1 MKKIVLLLAFIPIFA
16 FSQEHEKKD
25 SIRILKDSIAV
36 LNQRPVMTA
45 KQLIMLYKYER
56 LEKYY
61 RICKKKP
68 SQWKF
73 YKGWSIRVFE
83 Q

>member
-1 MKKIVLLLAFIPIFA
+1 MKKIIILFAFIPCFA
-16 FSQEHEKKD
+16 FSQGHEKID
-25 SIRILKDSIAV
+25 SVRILKDSIV
-36 LNQRPVMTA
+36 ILNQRSVMTA
-45 KQLIMLYKYER
+45 KQFIMLYKYER

-73 YKGWSIRVFE
+73 YKGWTIRVFE